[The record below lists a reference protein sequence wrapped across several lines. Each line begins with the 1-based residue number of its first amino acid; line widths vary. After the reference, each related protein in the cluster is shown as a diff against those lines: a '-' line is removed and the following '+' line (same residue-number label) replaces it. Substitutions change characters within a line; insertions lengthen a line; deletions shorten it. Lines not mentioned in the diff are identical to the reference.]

1 MDNIYNVHYNGNII
15 EIRGQVMNYIAIIG
29 DIVNSKQTSNRSSIQ
44 ERLKQQ
50 LNRINHSFA
59 QDFASPFTITKGD
72 EFQALCKPNPY
83 IFLISVLMSLHTHSG
98 LNQIISSCK
107 SFLYS

>member
-1 MDNIYNVHYNGNII
+1 
-15 EIRGQVMNYIAIIG
+15 MNYIAIIG

-59 QDFASPFTITKGD
+59 QDFASPFTIT
-72 EFQALCKPNPY
+72 
-83 IFLISVLMSLHTHSG
+83 S
-98 LNQIISSCK
+98 K